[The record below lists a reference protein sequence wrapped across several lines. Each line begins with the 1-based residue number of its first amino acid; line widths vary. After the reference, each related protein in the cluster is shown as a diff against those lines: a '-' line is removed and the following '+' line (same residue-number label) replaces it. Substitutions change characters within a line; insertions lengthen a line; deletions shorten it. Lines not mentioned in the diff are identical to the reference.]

1 MAWVW
6 CLTCEV
12 DHVVDVSED
21 WSEETDGEVNPDQF
35 PASPL
40 DLPEGQ
46 VVVLHQ
52 QDLSGDRGFFED
64 SPGNNQV
71 LSSQGNTNTDINSH

>member
-1 MAWVW
+1 M
-6 CLTCEV
+6 
-12 DHVVDVSED
+12 SQD
-21 WSEETDGEVNPDQF
+21 WSDQGNRQVDSDQF

-52 QDLSGDRGFFED
+52 QDLSGDRGFFEV